1 MIKNLTPPTLSRRLF
16 IGSAA
21 AGVAALQTP
30 RLFAQTAPATRDFK
44 IALVG
49 CGGRG
54 SCAVNDI
61 KAAAARL
68 GCTTT
73 LVAAA
78 DFRHEKALAL
88 CARHGC
94 DAKQAFGGP
103 TGYQKVMES
112 TAEIVLL
119 AAPPFFRPLHLEAC
133 VKAGKHI
140 FAEKPVA
147 TDPAGLRRFLAGV
160 EAAKKANLSILSGTC
175 HRHNNKALRMLKPMQ
190 EGAIGVVRGGVV
202 YRCHGG
208 MNGGGYYQPRKPG
221 DSNAA
226 YLSTAWYFWR
236 QMSGDNLTEQGIHE
250 VDLANWFIGR
260 LPKSAMGIGARHR
273 RAIGNGYDSLSV
285 DYDYGDSLHIHTI
298 ARQVDGCS
306 ERLGAILQG
315 TEGECSVLGKFSR
328 FDGKPVAYDEERVR
342 TRDENMMTME
352 HWDFLNGLLTGDL
365 LHEGN
370 QVAMATATTLMGT
383 LACYTG
389 GTVRMSDLLTNEKSE
404 FYNMNNPFLP
414 EDFEKGDVELPKEFE
429 APIPGK

>member
-1 MIKNLTPPTLSRRLF
+1 MTKNDFNMSRRLF
-16 IGSAA
+16 IGGTTAFAMS
-21 AGVAALQTP
+21 QP
-30 RLFAQTAPATRDFK
+30 SLFAQTTPATRDFK
-44 IALVG
+44 IALIG

-54 SCAVNDI
+54 SGAVNDI
-61 KAAAARL
+61 KAAAKRL
-68 GCTTT
+68 GCTAT
-73 LVAAA
+73 LVAAS
-78 DFRHEKALAL
+78 DFVQEKAIAL
-88 CARHGC
+88 CKRHGC
-94 DAKQAFGGP
+94 NEQFAFGGP
-103 TGYQKVMES
+103 TGYQKIMES
-112 TAEIVLL
+112 PAEIVLL

-175 HRHNNKALRMLKPMQ
+175 HRHNNKALRMIKPMQ
-190 EGAIGVVRGGVV
+190 EGAIGPIRGGMV

-208 MNGGGYYQPRKPG
+208 MNSFGYNKPRKPG
-221 DSNAA
+221 ATNAE

-260 LPKSAMGIGARHR
+260 LPKSAMGIGARYR
-273 RAIGNGYDSLSV
+273 RAIGNGYDCLSV
-285 DYDYGDSLHIHTI
+285 DYDYGDSLHIHAM

-306 ERLGAILQG
+306 ERLGTILTG
-315 TEGECSVLGKFSR
+315 AEGECSVLGKITR
-328 FDGKPVAYDEERVR
+328 FDGKPVAYDEERVK

-352 HWDFLNGLLTGDL
+352 HWDFLNGLMTGNY
-365 LHEGN
+365 LHEGE
-370 QVAMATATTLMGT
+370 QVAMSTATTLMGT

-389 GTVRMSDLLTNEKSE
+389 KTVRMSDLLTNATSE
-404 FYNMNNPFLP
+404 FYTMNNPFLP
-414 EDFEKGDVELPKEFE
+414 EDFDKGDVELPKEFE